1 VTEVTMQGQAGP
13 RTIAVGATED
23 IQLGLDAEQIVADW
37 HGRFYA
43 ANRFGRLFSDGM
55 GITSISASTFT
66 TANLTA
72 TETPII
78 GVHNPSTSTVNVVV
92 LQATLSVI
100 QNALQATGCGG
111 FVWASSLG
119 NSAISTGS
127 SPLNRRTLVASGSQ
141 AKGMTN
147 VTPTGLTNALT
158 VKFGSALNGGSSI
171 PVAFLATQ
179 VGGQPQAVT
188 NSVENFDG
196 GLIVPP
202 GGILTLVCGTTP
214 VGHSAA
220 SCILWEEV
228 PL

>member
-1 VTEVTMQGQAGP
+1 
-13 RTIAVGATED
+13 
-23 IQLGLDAEQIVADW
+23 
-37 HGRFYA
+37 
-43 ANRFGRLFSDGM
+43 
-55 GITSISASTFT
+55 
-66 TANLTA
+66 
-72 TETPII
+72 
-78 GVHNPSTSTVNVVV
+78 VHNPSTSTVNVVV

-119 NSAISTGS
+119 NTAISTGS
-127 SPLNRRTLVASGSQ
+127 TPLNRRTLVNAGSQ

-158 VKFGSALNGGSSI
+158 VKFGSALNGGSS
-171 PVAFLATQ
+171 VAAAFLATQ
-179 VGGQPQAVT
+179 AGAQAQAVT

-220 SCILWEEV
+220 SCLLWEEV

>member
-1 VTEVTMQGQAGP
+1 V
-13 RTIAVGATED
+13 
-23 IQLGLDAEQIVADW
+23 
-37 HGRFYA
+37 
-43 ANRFGRLFSDGM
+43 FSGGM

-78 GVHNPSTSTVNVVV
+78 GVYNPSTSTINVVV

-111 FVWASSLG
+111 FVWASSVG
-119 NSAISTGS
+119 NAAISTGN
-127 SPLNRRTLVASGSQ
+127 SPLNRKTLVTGGAQ
-141 AKGMTN
+141 AKDMTN
-147 VTPTGLTNALT
+147 VVPTGLTNALT

-179 VGGQPQAVT
+179 AGAQAQSVT

-220 SCILWEEV
+220 SCLVWEEV

>member
-1 VTEVTMQGQAGP
+1 MTEVVVQGSVGPDVLQDGSPAAIRLGRGAEQVVTE
-13 RTIAVGATED
+13 
-23 IQLGLDAEQIVADW
+23 L
-37 HGRFYA
+37 HGRFYEQTTRG
-43 ANRFGRLFSDGM
+43 NVFSDGM
-55 GITSISASTFT
+55 GITSISASTYT

-78 GVHNPSTSTVNVVV
+78 GVYNPSTSTINVVV

-111 FVWASSLG
+111 FVWASSVG
-119 NSAISTGS
+119 NTAISTGS
-127 SPLNRRTLVASGSQ
+127 NPLNRKTLVTGGAQ

-179 VGGQPQAVT
+179 AGAQAQSVT

-220 SCILWEEV
+220 SCIVWEEV

>member
-1 VTEVTMQGQAGP
+1 MTQIEAQGQVGP
-13 RTIAVGATED
+13 QT
-23 IQLGLDAEQIVADW
+23 LADGSIGTLRQGRSSEVVVQEL
-37 HGRFYA
+37 HGRFYEQ
-43 ANRFGRLFSDGM
+43 NFRGNVYSDGM

-72 TETPII
+72 TQTPII
-78 GVHNPSTSTVNVVV
+78 GVYNPSTSTINVVV

-111 FVWASSLG
+111 FVWASSVG
-119 NSAISTGS
+119 NTAISTGTT
-127 SPLNRRTLVASGSQ
+127 PLNRKTLVTGGAQ

-147 VTPTGLTNALT
+147 VTPTGLTNAET

-171 PVAFLATQ
+171 PIAFLATQ
-179 VGGQPQAVT
+179 AGAQAQSVT

-202 GGILTLVCGTTP
+202 GGILALLCGTTP

-220 SCILWEEV
+220 SAIVWEEV
-228 PL
+228 AI

>member
-1 VTEVTMQGQAGP
+1 MTEVTALGNVGP
-13 RTIAVGATED
+13 DVLSDGSPAAVR
-23 IQLGLDAEQIVADW
+23 LGKAAEQIVQEL
-37 HGRFYA
+37 HGRLYEQTSRG
-43 ANRFGRLFSDGM
+43 NVFSGGM
-55 GITSISASTFT
+55 GITSISASTWT

-72 TETPII
+72 TQTPII
-78 GVHNPSTSTVNVVV
+78 GVYNPSGSNVNVVV

-111 FVWASSLG
+111 FVWAASIG
-119 NSAISTGS
+119 NTAISTGNT
-127 SPLNRRTLVASGSQ
+127 PLNRATLTTGG
-141 AKGMTN
+141 AKARDMTG
-147 VTPTGLTNALT
+147 VTPTGLTNNET

-179 VGGQPQAVT
+179 AGAQAQSVT

-196 GLIVPP
+196 GLFVPP
-202 GGILTLVCGTTP
+202 GGILALLCGTTP

-220 SCILWEEV
+220 SSIVWEEV

>member
-1 VTEVTMQGQAGP
+1 MAEVVTQGQVGP
-13 RTIAVGATED
+13 QVLSDGVNQAFRQGKS
-23 IQLGLDAEQIVADW
+23 AEQIVGEL
-37 HGRFYA
+37 HGRFYEQ
-43 ANRFGRLFSDGM
+43 NYRGSVFSDGM

-78 GVHNPSTSTVNVVV
+78 GVYNPSTSTINVVV

-111 FVWASSLG
+111 FVWASSVG
-119 NSAISTGS
+119 NTAISTGS
-127 SPLNRRTLVASGSQ
+127 TPLNRKTLVTGGGQ

-179 VGGQPQAVT
+179 VGAQAQAVT

-196 GLIVPP
+196 GLIIPP

-220 SCILWEEV
+220 SCLVWEEV
-228 PL
+228 PI

>member
-1 VTEVTMQGQAGP
+1 MTEVSVRGRVGPDTLADGAEAKFRQGRSAEQVVTE
-13 RTIAVGATED
+13 
-23 IQLGLDAEQIVADW
+23 L
-37 HGRFYA
+37 HGRFYEQTYRGA
-43 ANRFGRLFSDGM
+43 VFSDGM

-78 GVHNPSTSTVNVVV
+78 GVHNPATSTVNVVV

-100 QNALQATGCGG
+100 QTALQATGCGG
-111 FVWASSLG
+111 FVWASSIG
-119 NSAISTGS
+119 NTAITTGTT
-127 SPLNRRTLVASGSQ
+127 PLNRKTLTTGGAQ

-179 VGGQPQAVT
+179 AGAQAQAVT

-220 SCILWEEV
+220 SCIVWEEV

>member
-1 VTEVTMQGQAGP
+1 MTDVLIGGQQGEQNVTGIGTRFAQGERG
-13 RTIAVGATED
+13 E
-23 IQLGLDAEQIVADW
+23 QLVSEL
-37 HGRFYA
+37 HGRLYQQ
-43 ANRFGRLFSDGM
+43 NYRGRIFSGGM

-72 TETPII
+72 TQTPII
-78 GVHNPSTSTVNVVV
+78 GVWNPSTSTVNVVV

-119 NSAISTGS
+119 NTAISTGS
-127 SPLNRRTLVASGSQ
+127 TPLNRKTLVASGAQ
-141 AKGMTN
+141 AKDMTN
-147 VTPTGLTNALT
+147 VTPTGLTNNET

-179 VGGQPQAVT
+179 AGAQTQSVT

-202 GGILTLVCGTTP
+202 GGILALLCGTTP

-220 SCILWEEV
+220 SCLVWEEV
-228 PL
+228 AL